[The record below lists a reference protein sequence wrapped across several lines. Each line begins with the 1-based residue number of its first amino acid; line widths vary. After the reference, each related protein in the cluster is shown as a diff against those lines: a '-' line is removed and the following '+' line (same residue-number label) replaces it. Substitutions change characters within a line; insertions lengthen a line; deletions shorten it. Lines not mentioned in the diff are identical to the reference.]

1 MELGGSN
8 WALPPTTAT
17 GNGLWLTSWGVDFAY
32 LFNEFEARGEYLQ
45 TYRDMPAQNADNRQG
60 WYLQLGYTLSRLGL
74 PYLDRTELLVRYAG
88 QNQRA
93 IVADEIPS
101 APGGDGSDVSPATF
115 VPHPR
120 EVALG
125 VDYWLAPSIVWKLEY
140 DIELPQRAAVSSTS
154 PTLAPSQRRAY
165 PQRSR
170 PAGPVGDQVLSQ

>member
-1 MELGGSN
+1 MELGRLELGASTYDGN
-8 WALPPTTAT
+8 W
-17 GNGLWLTSWGVDFAY
+17 GNGLWLTSWGADFAY
-32 LFNEFEARGEYLQ
+32 IFDEFEARGEYLQ

-60 WYLQLGYTLSRLGL
+60 WYVQLGYTLSRLGL

-93 IVADEIPS
+93 IVADEIPA
-101 APGGDGSDVSPATF
+101 APGGDGGDVSPATF

-140 DIELPQRAAVSSTS
+140 DIELPQQGGSIINFTDAGMPVAT
-154 PTLAPSQRRAY
+154 PAHTPNDHALLTQLAI
-165 PQRSR
+165 
-170 PAGPVGDQVLSQ
+170 GF